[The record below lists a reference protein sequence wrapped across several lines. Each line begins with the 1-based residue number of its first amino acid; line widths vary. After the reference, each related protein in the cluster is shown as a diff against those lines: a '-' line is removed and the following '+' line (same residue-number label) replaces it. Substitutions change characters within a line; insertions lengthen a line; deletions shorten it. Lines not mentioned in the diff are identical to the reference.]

1 MIQIIHLS
9 DFHLN
14 ERNLNDWKS
23 FVRKPFI
30 NKIKQQ
36 NIDFERTIIVCTGD
50 LIDKGN
56 LNFDKSMSSF
66 DLFKE
71 EVIDFICNELQ
82 VPINRFFI
90 VPGNHDMVRNNDS
103 KKIEAGNKEHYK
115 TYDNI
120 LSSVIDILDNNDREG
135 VRRNVPF
142 SEFEEKTYN
151 GIDRFST
158 FFGSAFKCQIG
169 HEIIGISCLNSAWRC
184 YDDNDRNYLIL
195 GEEQLKRCTEYI
207 KDSSIK
213 VAVMHHPIDWFV
225 LEKNII
231 SGHINADYDIL
242 LVGHVHE
249 AQTITQT
256 GFSGTLFTNIAPA
269 CVSDIREDSKAFSNG
284 FTIIKY
290 DKPNKE
296 VDCQYFIYN
305 HADKE
310 FRLNSDIAENG
321 RLIFQIP
328 DASKTST
335 YTLIERCLK
344 NIQDNFF
351 KTMDEHI
358 IAQKVHV
365 IESLKEAFE
374 MPPLTEQ
381 SLGDEKELVYL
392 TLDEVCK
399 MRQNICIFGTQE
411 IGKTTLLFR
420 ILREHVDEY
429 SHLRIVPV
437 FIDMKE
443 MGNKDITT
451 CIKDFLRC
459 STEEANK
466 LITEN
471 HIVLLVDNL
480 DYCDYYK
487 DRVNKFNNF
496 NNEYPS
502 IQLIVTTDN
511 AITDIPSEIY
521 IRNTKIPFK
530 NLYLKPLKSYHMKN
544 LMVKWLPKDDNNK
557 REVKLERMV
566 NNFCSY
572 SLPCTAMS
580 VSLFLWSTE
589 NSDRKPINQAVLLDI
604 YIEIVLEKLS
614 KENIYRDTFDYKN
627 KCMLLARIAQEML
640 KSTEPNYA
648 LTYSQYIQVITDYI
662 KMVGFDYEV
671 NRIGEYLI
679 ERKIFT
685 KVNSN
690 YIKFSHSCFFQFFIA
705 KRMEDD
711 ESFKNEVL
719 DEKYYHMF
727 LHELDYYTGLTRNDK
742 NLLELT
748 FNRFNKAFD
757 GIDEIFEQIDVD
769 KYFTYILKNQAAH
782 IPVSKGIDTNKI
794 KENRISEDKKLDFY
808 DTKLAKATSDAIRKK
823 IDDFNLEKLIIIM
836 SNVLRN
842 SEGVE
847 DYELKKRIYF
857 ALIRNTVAWTV
868 LYRDELIRYIES
880 HNALPPYLPQ
890 EKDFVRFLQFLPS
903 NIQYGLYNHLGT
915 FKLTTII
922 AEKIQNDISDK
933 KCSDVE
939 RYFSVGLYWDCQGK
953 DKYKPF
959 KQLISKLSNNIVQ
972 DYCLFKLLDYF
983 YLKVIPDSPEE
994 ESIIELISRLKLKH
1008 EKLPK
1013 QLKGKIMLSLKEN
1026 KRKYIK

>member
-195 GEEQLKRCTEYI
+195 GEEQLKQCTEYI

-344 NIQDNFF
+344 I
-351 KTMDEHI
+351 
-358 IAQKVHV
+358 
-365 IESLKEAFE
+365 
-374 MPPLTEQ
+374 
-381 SLGDEKELVYL
+381 
-392 TLDEVCK
+392 
-399 MRQNICIFGTQE
+399 
-411 IGKTTLLFR
+411 FR
-420 ILREHVDEY
+420 IIF
-429 SHLRIVPV
+429 SKQW
-437 FIDMKE
+437 M
-443 MGNKDITT
+443 
-451 CIKDFLRC
+451 
-459 STEEANK
+459 
-466 LITEN
+466 
-471 HIVLLVDNL
+471 
-480 DYCDYYK
+480 
-487 DRVNKFNNF
+487 
-496 NNEYPS
+496 S
-502 IQLIVTTDN
+502 I
-511 AITDIPSEIY
+511 
-521 IRNTKIPFK
+521 
-530 NLYLKPLKSYHMKN
+530 
-544 LMVKWLPKDDNNK
+544 
-557 REVKLERMV
+557 
-566 NNFCSY
+566 
-572 SLPCTAMS
+572 
-580 VSLFLWSTE
+580 
-589 NSDRKPINQAVLLDI
+589 
-604 YIEIVLEKLS
+604 
-614 KENIYRDTFDYKN
+614 
-627 KCMLLARIAQEML
+627 
-640 KSTEPNYA
+640 
-648 LTYSQYIQVITDYI
+648 
-662 KMVGFDYEV
+662 
-671 NRIGEYLI
+671 
-679 ERKIFT
+679 
-685 KVNSN
+685 
-690 YIKFSHSCFFQFFIA
+690 
-705 KRMEDD
+705 
-711 ESFKNEVL
+711 
-719 DEKYYHMF
+719 
-727 LHELDYYTGLTRNDK
+727 
-742 NLLELT
+742 
-748 FNRFNKAFD
+748 
-757 GIDEIFEQIDVD
+757 
-769 KYFTYILKNQAAH
+769 
-782 IPVSKGIDTNKI
+782 
-794 KENRISEDKKLDFY
+794 
-808 DTKLAKATSDAIRKK
+808 
-823 IDDFNLEKLIIIM
+823 
-836 SNVLRN
+836 
-842 SEGVE
+842 
-847 DYELKKRIYF
+847 
-857 ALIRNTVAWTV
+857 
-868 LYRDELIRYIES
+868 
-880 HNALPPYLPQ
+880 
-890 EKDFVRFLQFLPS
+890 
-903 NIQYGLYNHLGT
+903 
-915 FKLTTII
+915 
-922 AEKIQNDISDK
+922 
-933 KCSDVE
+933 
-939 RYFSVGLYWDCQGK
+939 
-953 DKYKPF
+953 
-959 KQLISKLSNNIVQ
+959 
-972 DYCLFKLLDYF
+972 
-983 YLKVIPDSPEE
+983 
-994 ESIIELISRLKLKH
+994 
-1008 EKLPK
+1008 
-1013 QLKGKIMLSLKEN
+1013 
-1026 KRKYIK
+1026 

>member
-1 MIQIIHLS
+1 MVQIIHLS

-14 ERNLNDWKS
+14 EKNLNDWKS
-23 FVRKPFI
+23 YVRKPFLE
-30 NKIKQQ
+30 KIKQL
-36 NIDFERTIIVCTGD
+36 NIDINKTIIVCTGD

-56 LNFDKSMSSF
+56 LNFDKSKSSF
-66 DLFKE
+66 DMFKE
-71 EVIDFICNELQ
+71 EVIDYICNNLHL
-82 VPINRFFI
+82 PIERFLI

-115 TYDNI
+115 TYDNV
-120 LSSVIDILDNNDREG
+120 LSSVKEILDNNDREG
-135 VRRNVPF
+135 VKRNIPY
-142 SEFEEKTYN
+142 SEFEEKVYH
-151 GIDRFST
+151 GINRLSSYL
-158 FFGSAFKCQIG
+158 GSASICQI
-169 HEIIGISCLNSAWRC
+169 ENDKIGLSCLNSAWRC
-184 YDDNDRNYLIL
+184 YDDNDRSHLIL
-195 GEEQLKRCTEYI
+195 GEEQLKRCTDYI
-207 KDSSIK
+207 KDSAIK
-213 VAVMHHPIDWFV
+213 IAIMHHPIDWFE

-231 SGHINADYDIL
+231 SGHINKDYNIL

-256 GFSGTLFTNIAPA
+256 GFSGTLFTNIAPS
-269 CVSDIREDSKAFSNG
+269 CTSDIREDSKAFSNG
-284 FTIIKY
+284 FTLIEY
-290 DKPNKE
+290 DKQNKY
-296 VDCQYFIYN
+296 VDCQYFIYDHN
-305 HADKE
+305 NKV
-310 FRLNSDIAENG
+310 FKSNSDIGEEG
-321 RLIFQIP
+321 RLVFQIP
-328 DASKTST
+328 DENKTST

-344 NIQDNFF
+344 NIKENFY

-358 IAQKVHV
+358 IAQKAHV
-365 IESLKEAFE
+365 IESLKDAFE

-399 MRQNICIFGTQE
+399 TKQNICIFGTQE
-411 IGKTTLLFR
+411 IGKTTLLYR
-420 ILREHVDEY
+420 VLREHVDEY
-429 SHLRIVPV
+429 NHLRKVPV

-451 CIKDFLRC
+451 CIKDFLKC
-459 STEEANK
+459 STDDANK
-466 LITEN
+466 LVDEN
-471 HIVLLVDNL
+471 HLVLLFDNL
-480 DYCDYYK
+480 DYSDFYK
-487 DRVNKFNNF
+487 DRVNKLNNF
-496 NNEYPS
+496 NREFPD

-530 NLYLKPLKSYHMKN
+530 NLYLKPLRSYHMKN
-544 LMVKWLPKDDNNK
+544 LMVKWLPQDDNSK
-557 REVKLERMV
+557 REAKLERMV

-589 NSDRKPINQAVLLDI
+589 NSDRKPINKAVLLDI

-614 KENIYRDTFDYKN
+614 KDNIYRDTFDYKN

-640 KSTEPNYA
+640 KSIEPNYA
-648 LTYSQYIQVITDYI
+648 LTYSQYIQVISDYI
-662 KMVGFDYEV
+662 KTVGFDYEI

-742 NLLELT
+742 NLLELI
-748 FNRFNKAFD
+748 FGRFNQAFD
-757 GIDEIFEQIDVD
+757 GIEEIFDQIDVD
-769 KYFTYILKNQAAH
+769 KYFTHILKNKEAH
-782 IPVSKGIDTNKI
+782 VPVAKGIDTDKI
-794 KENRISEDKKLDFY
+794 KKNRVTEDKKLEFY

-880 HNALPPYLPQ
+880 HDALPPYLPQ

-903 NIQYGLYNHLGT
+903 NIQYGLNYHLGT
-915 FKLTTII
+915 FKLTTIM
-922 AEKIQNDISDK
+922 AEKIQKDISDK
-933 KCSDVE
+933 NCSDVE

-972 DYCLFKLLDYF
+972 DYCLFKLLEYF
-983 YLKVIPDSPEE
+983 YLKVTPDSLEE
-994 ESIIELISRLKLKH
+994 ENIIELISRLKLKH

-1013 QLKGKIMLSLKEN
+1013 QLKGKIMLSLKEK
-1026 KRKYIK
+1026 KRKLIK